1 MENTHVCASRTPVDE
16 TGEDDQPYDTY
27 NCISWGESEVLVDIF
42 TLEVICIKVCEIVAC
57 V

>member
-42 TLEVICIKVCEIVAC
+42 TLEVICIKICEIVAC